1 MYTFVTA
8 KNIFHSL
15 TSKDEPVFV
24 PVLIYNFL
32 QSVRLL
38 SDGMRSFN
46 DNCLAGLKANRDVMR
61 HNL

>member
-32 QSVRLL
+32 QSMQLL
-38 SDGMRSFN
+38 ADGMKSSN
-46 DNCLAGLKANRDVMR
+46 DK
-61 HNL
+61 